1 VPQDNP
7 ANPRGAVPQGKITV
21 LLAVAAMLLVAMHP
35 ASRFIGEAAHWWF
48 DLDGEGNIPALFST
62 ALLAAVSLTAFSV
75 HRARDR
81 KTGRSRLARFFWLW
95 FSVFYAFLAV
105 DEGFEVHESI
115 GRFVHLKWIY
125 VYLPFVAAAFGV
137 ILYYFGKLRK
147 EDRLL
152 GRWVVG
158 GLVVFAYGGLICE
171 FISHRCSPLPFALQE
186 TEFMV
191 EEGLEMLGTIM
202 VLRGCMGELNR
213 VRQTRRDLF

>member
-1 VPQDNP
+1 VPHQIP
-7 ANPRGAVPQGKITV
+7 ANPRGPLPQGKITV
-21 LLAVAAMLLVAMHP
+21 LLAGGAMVLVAMHP
-35 ASRFIGEAAHWWF
+35 ASRYIGEAVHWWF

-81 KTGRSRLARFFWLW
+81 KAGGSRLARFFWLW
-95 FSVFYAFLAV
+95 FSVFYAFLAA
-105 DEGFEVHESI
+105 DEGLEVHEWI
-115 GRFVHLKWIY
+115 GRFVRLKWIY
-125 VYLPFVAAAFGV
+125 VYLPFMAAAFGV

-152 GRWVVG
+152 GRWIVG
-158 GLVVFAYGGLICE
+158 GLVVFAYGGLVCE
-171 FISHRCSPLPFALQE
+171 FISHRCFPLPFPLQE
-186 TEFMV
+186 TEIMV

-213 VRQTRRDLF
+213 VRRSRRVLF